1 MWSTASC
8 LKSTRQGIFWNSEFF
23 RFKNDNTGYK
33 HYIANPARYG
43 PAFHNQIQPHS
54 GKTTS
59 EDVLNGIKTIMS
71 PTSV

>member
-1 MWSTASC
+1 MIT
-8 LKSTRQGIFWNSEFF
+8 
-23 RFKNDNTGYK
+23 

-43 PAFHNQIQPHS
+43 PASHNQIQPHS
-54 GKTTS
+54 CKKTS